1 MDSTVPLRTNEPLA
15 ITAMALS
22 TYRPIRSYDGE
33 YAPWLARLA
42 GQHGVYVIRTRR
54 TKRKAALVLYV
65 GESHTH
71 RLRETL
77 QRHFQAWTGSTAGPT
92 FKAGDTLV
100 AVQVF
105 DLGDQAI
112 QRQNELIRRLR
123 PVHNHVPAPEAD
135 PLPKPKPR
143 RSREDQAFDELASFF
158 EGVSA

>member
-1 MDSTVPLRTNEPLA
+1 MDSTVPLRANELLA

-22 TYRPIRSYDGE
+22 DYRPIRFYDGD

-54 TKRKAALVLYV
+54 TKRKAPLVLYV

-77 QRHFQAWTGSTAGPT
+77 QRHFQQWNGQTSGPT
-92 FKAGDTLV
+92 FKAEETVV

-105 DLGDQAI
+105 DLGDEAI

-123 PVHNHVPAPEAD
+123 PVHNHVPEPSAD
-135 PLPKPKPR
+135 PLPKPKR
-143 RSREDQAFDELASFF
+143 KSRQDQAFDELAAFF
-158 EGVSA
+158 DEVSA